1 MIMAKLNNI
10 RSLNKNYS
18 KKNALFTTIIIFIFG
33 VLMGIISKSL
43 DNLAIDNTIWWHN
56 IIGKF
61 DLGNVLS
68 CMGIWLLIAL
78 TISIYSKTPLRASL
92 NVFLF
97 FLGMNLS
104 YHLWT
109 IIYSGFN
116 PNKYMMIWYSLT
128 ILSPLLA
135 FISWYAKGKH
145 FISVIISSFIIG
157 VLMVFCFSIGQW
169 YIYFKSFI
177 DTLIFILSLL
187 VLYHDY
193 KSSIKSLIIGILL
206 SFILA
211 NYIHF

>member
-1 MIMAKLNNI
+1 MKELLNNI
-10 RSLNKNYS
+10 RKSDESLKLKNKIIN
-18 KKNALFTTIIIFIFG
+18 TTLIFIFG
-33 VLMGIISKSL
+33 IALGMFSKWL

>member
-10 RSLNKNYS
+10 RKSDESLKLKNKIIN
-18 KKNALFTTIIIFIFG
+18 TTLIFIFG
-33 VLMGIISKSL
+33 IALGMFSKWL

>member
-10 RSLNKNYS
+10 RCLNKNYS

-43 DNLAIDNTIWWHN
+43 DNLAIDSTIWWHN

-61 DLGNVLS
+61 DFGNVLS

-128 ILSPLLA
+128 IFSPLLA

>member
-18 KKNALFTTIIIFIFG
+18 KKKALFITIIIFIFG

-61 DLGNVLS
+61 DLSNVLS

-157 VLMVFCFSIGQW
+157 VLMVFCFSIGQC

-211 NYIHF
+211 NYMHF